1 MSHPTKAFDLLNAT
15 GDRSAAEQGY
25 CQALGVAERQSAKL
39 FELRAATRL
48 ARLWQDQGK
57 CNDARELL
65 VPVYG
70 WFTEGFDT
78 LDLKEA
84 KALLDE
90 LT

>member
-1 MSHPTKAFDLLNAT
+1 MHRLHGVLLNAT

-39 FELRAATRL
+39 FELRAATKP

-57 CNDARELL
+57 YNDARELL

-70 WFTEGFDT
+70 WFTEAST
-78 LDLKEA
+78 P
-84 KALLDE
+84 